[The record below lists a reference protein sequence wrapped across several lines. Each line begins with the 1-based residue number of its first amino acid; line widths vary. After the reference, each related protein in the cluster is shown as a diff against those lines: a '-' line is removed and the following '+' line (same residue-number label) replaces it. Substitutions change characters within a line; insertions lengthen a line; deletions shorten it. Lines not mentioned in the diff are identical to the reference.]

1 MKPAEEYIYKAPKK
15 HQEILMHLQAV
26 IVRIIPSADLK
37 FKYKLPY
44 FYVDDS
50 PFCHLN
56 YNKNYVDLVFKNGQH
71 LTQHTEF
78 LVTDGRKKMK
88 SLRYINLEE
97 VNDTIL
103 VAVVKDAYQVRHKK
117 FYGS

>member
-1 MKPAEEYIYKAPKK
+1 MKPAEEYIYNAP
-15 HQEILMHLQAV
+15 ENYRAILMHLHGT
-26 IVRIIPSADLK
+26 IVRTLPSVDLK

-56 YNKNYVDLVFKNGQH
+56 YNKNYVDLVFKNGQY
-71 LTQHTEF
+71 LTKYTEL
-78 LVTDGRKKMK
+78 LVVDGRKKMK
-88 SLRYINLEE
+88 SLRYTSLEE
-97 VNDTIL
+97 VNDTVL

-117 FYGS
+117 FYRN